1 MVTSQRNIN
10 EDVIVKFI
18 SRYSKAIEEIL
29 EQKEKELWETFL
41 DVETK
46 DAYKYTK
53 KEIKLLMKK
62 EKKIYKDLSKPAPV
76 NEQSVNR
83 LANMF
88 VNADRI
94 CDVLKLEMDVWHLF
108 EQDIIDVLYNKMD
121 GDREY
126 AMERLMLRE
135 IAGWKANVADKELR
149 NKISIFIQK
158 IYKEYWEKKQ
168 LSIKNKTP
176 SLISEVD
183 KDLGKK
189 ASEEIIDYITNA
201 WLTASRSSLDSR
213 KKPRYDL
220 LSILKERKNLS
231 SIDYA
236 NIPVNIYK
244 YLPADMQEAIYR
256 MLTLNKEKLSLGEN
270 GWQTKYLVI
279 CNILGIDHSWG
290 MSGTWKL
297 NQL

>member
-135 IAGWKANVADKELR
+135 IAG
-149 NKISIFIQK
+149 
-158 IYKEYWEKKQ
+158 
-168 LSIKNKTP
+168 
-176 SLISEVD
+176 
-183 KDLGKK
+183 
-189 ASEEIIDYITNA
+189 
-201 WLTASRSSLDSR
+201 
-213 KKPRYDL
+213 
-220 LSILKERKNLS
+220 
-231 SIDYA
+231 
-236 NIPVNIYK
+236 
-244 YLPADMQEAIYR
+244 
-256 MLTLNKEKLSLGEN
+256 
-270 GWQTKYLVI
+270 
-279 CNILGIDHSWG
+279 
-290 MSGTWKL
+290 
-297 NQL
+297 